1 MKSPILPQT
10 CGAEVL
16 IDAERLYDYAQ
27 VDSNAKPGLGR
38 FAYRDIDLN
47 GRTFRAW
54 YYRAPNRPWVQIFW
68 NDINPPPL
76 PRPSGEHRRCGC
88 RDREHIC
95 GACGQPY
102 WIECH
107 GVADGACTYCYYHG

>member
-1 MKSPILPQT
+1 MKPPILAQT

-16 IDAERLYDYAQ
+16 IDSERLWDYAE

-38 FAYRDIDLN
+38 FAYRDGDFN
-47 GRTFRAW
+47 GR
-54 YYRAPNRPWVQIFW
+54 NRPWVPIFW

-76 PRPSGEHRRCGC
+76 PRLPGERRRCGC
-88 RDREHIC
+88 CDHEHIC

-102 WIECH
+102 WIEYH